1 MIKHFTLSLL
11 AVLLLG
17 SCSSRFSLVKRK
29 YNKGYHFSVA
39 KNMNKEKQ
47 NVPSKDQSIQTVHA
61 KAVSLPASEEKEII
75 NSVEFQVQPIGL
87 NTDAKESPV
96 KKHRRS
102 LKVNK
107 GESGSYGIL
116 KIAASDNKVNTEDIG
131 AATSK
136 ASADGNKI
144 LMIILCLFPF
154 ICLIPV
160 YIHDGH
166 KVTLNFWITLLLH
179 LTFIGAMIFALLV
192 VLDVVNL
199 A

>member
-1 MIKHFTLSLL
+1 MIKQFTLSLL

-17 SCSSRFSLVKRK
+17 SCSNKFSLVKRK

-61 KAVSLPASEEKEII
+61 KAASLPASSEKEII
-75 NSVEFQVQPIGL
+75 NSEEFQVQPIGL
-87 NTDAKESPV
+87 NTDSKESQV
-96 KKHRRS
+96 KKHRS
-102 LKVNK
+102 FKVNK
-107 GESGSYGIL
+107 GESSSYGNL

-192 VLDVVNL
+192 VLDVINL